1 MRLKLALSLAAIFA
15 LSCQQNTS
23 KVQDS
28 VSDKVEVS
36 NSFTKEK
43 QKTDIIKTKFKNLS
57 MMVEKVFVKET
68 DNKIRSQMISNF
80 FLKSK
85 LSQKDKN
92 NILKNAMMNQGLSTE
107 DRKEISLHLSK
118 LKRMELKK

>member
-1 MRLKLALSLAAIFA
+1 MRLKLVLSLAAIMA
-15 LSCQQNTS
+15 LSCQDNTS

-36 NSFTKEK
+36 NTLTKEE
-43 QKTDIIKTKFKNLS
+43 QKTEFKNLS

-68 DNKIRSQMISNF
+68 DNKIRSKMISKF

-85 LSQKDKN
+85 LSEKDKN
-92 NILKNAMMNQGLSTE
+92 DILKKAMMQLNLSTE
-107 DRKEISLHLSK
+107 DRKEISLHLSR
-118 LKRMELKK
+118 LKTFKKQ

>member
-36 NSFTKEK
+36 NSLANEEF
-43 QKTDIIKTKFKNLS
+43 KTEFKKLS
-57 MMVEKVFVKET
+57 LMVEKVFVKES
-68 DNKIRSQMISNF
+68 DNIIRSKMISNF

-92 NILKNAMMNQGLSTE
+92 DILKKAIIKSELSTE
-107 DRKEISLHLSK
+107 DRKQITLSLSHLRRMDSK
-118 LKRMELKK
+118 K

>member
-1 MRLKLALSLAAIFA
+1 MRLKLVLSLAAIMA
-15 LSCQQNTS
+15 LSCQDNTS

-36 NSFTKEK
+36 NSLTNEEY
-43 QKTDIIKTKFKNLS
+43 KTEFKNLS

-68 DNKIRSQMISNF
+68 DNKIRSKMISKF

-85 LSQKDKN
+85 LSEKDKN
-92 NILKNAMMNQGLSTE
+92 DILKKAMMQLNLSTE
-107 DRKEISLHLSK
+107 DRKEISLHLSR
-118 LKRMELKK
+118 LKRMDLKK

>member
-36 NSFTKEK
+36 NSLANEEF
-43 QKTDIIKTKFKNLS
+43 KTEFKKLS
-57 MMVEKVFVKET
+57 LMVEKVFVKES
-68 DNKIRSQMISNF
+68 DNIIRSKMISNF

-85 LSQKDKN
+85 LSQKDK
-92 NILKNAMMNQGLSTE
+92 IVVLKKVMIKLDMSPE
-107 DRKEISLHLSK
+107 DRKEISLHLSR
-118 LKRMELKK
+118 LKRRNLKK